1 MFLGYIND
9 LTKILINNSILILC
23 ADDTGVIITNAN
35 IVDFQSNTKAVFIK
49 KKKKKTCNLDIVTEY
64 DNRRISNIY
73 KIHGHIFGQYSI
85 LENPYRSTSTLA
97 YYTIRVIKQT
107 MAQCTF
113 LLSY

>member
-9 LTKILINNSILILC
+9 VTKILINNSIPILC
-23 ADDTGVIITNAN
+23 ADDTGEIITNAN

-49 KKKKKTCNLDIVTEY
+49 KNTCNLDIVTEY

-73 KIHGHIFGQYSI
+73 KIHGHTFGQYSI